1 MALSLSKEET
11 LSKINLRKEEV
22 HKICL
27 SKSNAGGLGKLGD
40 FAHLTSRVAVVL
52 DTSGSMSQLYKN
64 GVVQETLERLLPI
77 AMQFDDD
84 GQMEV
89 WSFDTS
95 PKRLPS
101 VSINNIYGYIDTYLP
116 YNRIYGGTDYGAAI
130 DDIVRKFI
138 DEEPAKL
145 PTYVIFITDGETGN
159 KERARREIIGASFCP
174 IFWQFVGIGND
185 KFAFL
190 SELDSM
196 PGRYVDNANFL
207 KINNLTTVSDDDIY
221 NGLLFEY
228 PSWLAE
234 PKVQNMI
241 ATGQRVSNSDGGNAS
256 VKKKKLFGF
265 I

>member
-1 MALSLSKEET
+1 MTFASLLPLIMLVGVPVIIILYLMKPKGTRKVVPSLLLWKNAERNDQSMTFSKKLINNILMILEILT
-11 LSKINLRKEEV
+11 LIFLVLAAMSPAIKRGMTG
-22 HKICL
+22 
-27 SKSNAGGLGKLGD
+27 STKSTIL
-40 FAHLTSRVAVVL
+40 VI

-145 PTYVIFITDGETGN
+145 PTYVIFITPYDPFGKGLMLYTVRNGCIE
-159 KERARREIIGASFCP
+159 EPSR
-174 IFWQFVGIGND
+174 GIRLEWSAVH
-185 KFAFL
+185 F
-190 SELDSM
+190 
-196 PGRYVDNANFL
+196 
-207 KINNLTTVSDDDIY
+207 
-221 NGLLFEY
+221 
-228 PSWLAE
+228 
-234 PKVQNMI
+234 
-241 ATGQRVSNSDGGNAS
+241 QR
-256 VKKKKLFGF
+256 
-265 I
+265 